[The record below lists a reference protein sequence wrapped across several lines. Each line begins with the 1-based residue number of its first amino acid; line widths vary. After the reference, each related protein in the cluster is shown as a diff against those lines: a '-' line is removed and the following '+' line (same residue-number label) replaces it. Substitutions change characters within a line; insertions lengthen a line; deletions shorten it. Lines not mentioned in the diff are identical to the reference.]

1 MRIKTKKDRRE
12 RIKHRVRKRVHGTSE
27 RPRLSVFRSVSHIYV
42 QAIDDEGGRTLLSAS
57 TLEPAVRER
66 FGDDARPGNLGGAA
80 VVGTV
85 MADKLRSQGISR
97 IVFDR
102 GGFLYHGRVKAV
114 ADALRAAGMEF

>member
-27 RPRLSVFRSVSHIYV
+27 RPRLSVFRSLSHIYL

-57 TLEPAVRER
+57 TLEPGVREVL
-66 FGDDARPGNLGGAA
+66 GENARPGNLGGAA